1 MISSEEFLLKD
12 KNFNSDQLEHFEE
25 PWFHLHYLGLSEVF
39 LEEKRISYGR
49 LRPRVHLR
57 NQDSHFHHLWVEGF
71 CRKILLW
78 ERKSW
83 SILIRNH
90 DSISTIFDEL
100 RFFFFFFCKNK
111 FYWGKEEE
119 LEHFEETWFHHHL
132 HHFFWADVFC
142 RRDFCWGREELE
154 QFEESWFHHLHHILW
169 AEDGCFFGRKIWLWE
184 IRRKMAVLCHCKSQI
199 LSLQQQQK
207 RL

>member
-1 MISSEEFLLKD
+1 MIPS
-12 KNFNSDQLEHFEE
+12 
-25 PWFHLHYLGLSEVF
+25 PLSWTIWGF
-39 LEEKRISYGR
+39 FGRKRIPYGR

-71 CRKILLW
+71 CCGKILLW

-100 RFFFFFFCKNK
+100 RFFAKISFVEGKKSRNILRKHDSIISTISFSWCFLQKRFFVEGEKSRSGLRNHDSITSTIFF
-111 FYWGKEEE
+111 E
-119 LEHFEETWFHHHL
+119 LRKAV
-132 HHFFWADVFC
+132 FF
-142 RRDFCWGREELE
+142 
-154 QFEESWFHHLHHILW
+154 S
-169 AEDGCFFGRKIWLWE
+169 RKIWLWE

>member
-1 MISSEEFLLKD
+1 MIPSPLSWTIWGFFGRKKDFLWEIKTSSA
-12 KNFNSDQLEHFEE
+12 FEE
-25 PWFHLHYLGLSEVF
+25 SGFPFPPSLSWGF
-39 LEEKRISYGR
+39 LQK
-49 LRPRVHLR
+49 
-57 NQDSHFHHLWVEGF
+57 D
-71 CRKILLW
+71 LLW

-100 RFFFFFFCKNK
+100 RFFFFFFGKNK